1 MMKRGIIILL
11 ILIVIGGAVAGFWYW
26 ARTSPEAVVQ
36 FLTDGG
42 LREAQA
48 ESFVAW
54 LGGGQA
60 PEEEEVLVASGT
72 IEGTQVSIVSE
83 FGGRIV
89 RLDVRE
95 GDEVQAGRPLVW
107 LDTSLLQAQMTQA
120 HAAVLAAEA
129 NLANVEAGTHP
140 AEILGAQAALRQTFA
155 ERDAAETAWSDAQ
168 LILQNPQEIKAQIAE
183 ARTSVDLADVQIEQ
197 AQAQVAAAE
206 ADRFRYRAQASMEE
220 KWLYKVYDYQ
230 VQAAQEALDAARAQ
244 KAGAQE
250 VLAALIAL
258 RDQPLAILSQINLA
272 EAQYNL
278 AMSGVHVAQA
288 QLDEL
293 QAAPAPEAVAVAQAQ
308 VAQAQAAVLALQA
321 QIELMTLSSPI
332 DGLVSSRSA
341 RTGEAALAGATL
353 LTVANLNEV
362 KLTIYVPEDELG
374 RVYLGQQVEVQVDS
388 YSDRVFTGTISYISQ
403 QAEFTPRNVQTEK
416 ERVNMVFAVK
426 VRLPNPGQLLKP
438 GMPADAF
445 LQPVPEP

>member
-1 MMKRGIIILL
+1 MKRGIIFLL
-11 ILIVIGGAVAGFWYW
+11 ILIVIGGAAAGLWYW
-26 ARTSPEAVVQ
+26 ARTAPESVVQ
-36 FLTDGG
+36 FLVDGG
-42 LREAQA
+42 LQEPQA
-48 ESFVAW
+48 NSFVTW

-60 PEEEEVLVASGT
+60 QQEEADVLIASGT

-89 RLDVRE
+89 RLDARE
-95 GDEVQAGRPLVW
+95 GDEVQAGQPLVW
-107 LDTSLLQAQMTQA
+107 LDTSLLQAQMGQA
-120 HAAVLAAEA
+120 QAAVLAAQA

-140 AEILGAQAALRQTFA
+140 AEILGAQAALRQAFA
-155 ERDAAETAWSDAQ
+155 QRDAAEGAWHDAQ
-168 LILQNPQEIKAQIAE
+168 LILQNPQEIEAQIVE

-206 ADRFRYRAQASMEE
+206 ADRFRYRAQGTMEE

-230 VQAAQEALDAARAQ
+230 VQAAQQALDAATAQ
-244 KAGAQE
+244 KSGARQM
-250 VLAALIAL
+250 LAALVAL
-258 RDQPLAILSQINLA
+258 RDQPLAIISQINLA

-278 AMSGVHVAQA
+278 SMSGVHVAQA

-293 QAAPAPEAVAVAQAQ
+293 QAGPAPEAVAVAQAQ
-308 VAQAQAAVLALQA
+308 VEQAQAAVAALQA
-321 QIELMTLSSPI
+321 QIDLMTLSAPI

-341 RTGEAALAGATL
+341 RAGEAALAGATL
-353 LTVANLNEV
+353 LTVANLDDV

-388 YSDRVFTGTISYISQ
+388 FPGQVFRGTISYISQ

-426 VRLPNPGQLLKP
+426 VRLPNPDHLLKP
-438 GMPADAF
+438 GMPADAY
-445 LQPVPEP
+445 LQPIPAP